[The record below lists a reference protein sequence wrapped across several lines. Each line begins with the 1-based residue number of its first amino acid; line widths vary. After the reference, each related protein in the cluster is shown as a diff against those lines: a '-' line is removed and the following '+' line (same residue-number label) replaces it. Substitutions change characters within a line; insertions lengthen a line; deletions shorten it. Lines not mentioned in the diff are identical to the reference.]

1 MVSNPCAKPVLL
13 VVYGRQA
20 TNTWIYY
27 TNRSPLST
35 IIWLNFATKLCQR
48 QSPVADQKGHTLARR
63 IHWKLRTADS
73 GGFFIQV
80 GLFVR
85 VKAGK
90 QVKRLPSTDN
100 AQKSERIS
108 QYFAGF
114 QGCHRGWIRAKEQ
127 VHFAA

>member
-1 MVSNPCAKPVLL
+1 MRTATAKQSWEKLLMVSNPCAKPVLL

-27 TNRSPLST
+27 TNQSPVST

-48 QSPVADQKGHTLARR
+48 QAVFDGPLGSQNDTHLATR
-63 IHWKLRTADS
+63 IGSRLRTADR
-73 GGFFIQV
+73 GGFLVQV

-90 QVKRLPSTDN
+90 QVERLTGTNN
-100 AQKSERIS
+100 AQKSERIP
-108 QYFAGF
+108 
-114 QGCHRGWIRAKEQ
+114 
-127 VHFAA
+127 